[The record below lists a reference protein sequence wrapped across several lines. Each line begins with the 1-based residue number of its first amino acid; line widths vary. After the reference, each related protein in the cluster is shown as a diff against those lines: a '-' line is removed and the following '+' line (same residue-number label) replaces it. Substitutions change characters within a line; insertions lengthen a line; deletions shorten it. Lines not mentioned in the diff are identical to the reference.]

1 MIKKHDET
9 SERQQ
14 STQKDSGKDGRKPT
28 FPGYQ
33 TAHSYAYDL
42 LKRFSKDNRRYA
54 TEAESILWNLL
65 RGKQLG
71 VRFRRQH
78 PVEGYIPDFIC
89 LPCKLIIEVDGGY
102 HYLEGQPIS
111 DEERTVYLEAKGYHV
126 LRFTN
131 EEVIAA
137 PEKVLSLIKDEL
149 NKRLNMAEQ
158 NNVLHH
164 PTTPSQV
171 NQNSL
176 DPSTSGQSP
185 RVASPSQVNQDSLDP
200 LTSGQSPRVASP
212 SQVNQNSL
220 DPPTSGQSSHIA
232 SPSQVNQ
239 NSLDPPTSGQS
250 PRVAS
255 PSQVNQNSPDPPT
268 SGQSSRIASP
278 SQVNQNSL
286 DPVGAPLLR
295 RGRGRLLV
303 FSAPSGSGKSTIVQW
318 LVKEHPELNLH
329 FSVSCTSRL
338 PRGTEQ
344 NGVEYFFISPEEF
357 KKKIENKEFIEYEEV
372 YKDRYYG
379 TLKSQVEQQISRG
392 ENVVFDVDVKG
403 GCNIKQ
409 CYGSQAMSI
418 FVQPPSIE
426 ELRRRLNSRGT
437 DTPEVIEQRL
447 AKADYEL
454 SFARKFDHIVV
465 NDDLET
471 AKQKT
476 YELLS
481 TFLNQR

>member
-9 SERQQ
+9 SEKQQ
-14 STQKDSGKDGRKPT
+14 STQKDCGKDGRKPA

-171 NQNSL
+171 NQN
-176 DPSTSGQSP
+176 P
-185 RVASPSQVNQDSLDP
+185 
-200 LTSGQSPRVASP
+200 
-212 SQVNQNSL
+212 L
-220 DPPTSGQSSHIA
+220 DPPTSGQSPRVA

-255 PSQVNQNSPDPPT
+255 PSQVNQNSLDPPT

-357 KKKIENKEFIEYEEV
+357 KKKIENEEFIEYEEV

-409 CYGSQAMSI
+409 CYGSRAMSI

>member
-9 SERQQ
+9 SEKQQ
-14 STQKDSGKDGRKPT
+14 STQRDSRKDGRKPA

-137 PEKVLSLIKDEL
+137 PEKILSLIKDEL

-171 NQNSL
+171 NQN
-176 DPSTSGQSP
+176 P
-185 RVASPSQVNQDSLDP
+185 
-200 LTSGQSPRVASP
+200 
-212 SQVNQNSL
+212 
-220 DPPTSGQSSHIA
+220 
-232 SPSQVNQ
+232 
-239 NSLDPPTSGQS
+239 LDPPTSGQS
-250 PRVAS
+250 PHV
-255 PSQVNQNSPDPPT
+255 
-268 SGQSSRIASP
+268 ASP

-409 CYGSQAMSI
+409 CYGGRAMSI

>member
-9 SERQQ
+9 SEKQQ
-14 STQKDSGKDGRKPT
+14 STQKDCGKDGRKPA

-171 NQNSL
+171 NQN
-176 DPSTSGQSP
+176 P
-185 RVASPSQVNQDSLDP
+185 
-200 LTSGQSPRVASP
+200 
-212 SQVNQNSL
+212 
-220 DPPTSGQSSHIA
+220 
-232 SPSQVNQ
+232 
-239 NSLDPPTSGQS
+239 LDPPTSGQS

-255 PSQVNQNSPDPPT
+255 PSQVNQNSLDPPT

-409 CYGSQAMSI
+409 CYGSRAMSI